1 MKNRIKAI
9 EQRLKIRNKMNEPV
23 YTIIREI
30 INGKI
35 MSRYDKDK
43 ENKLFEDFE
52 ELKKYYNL
60 QENAL
65 YLCICC
71 IKTTEDIKIFDED
84 KQDRKQKKI
93 RTL

>member
-9 EQRLKIRNKMNEPV
+9 EQKLKIRNKMNEPV
-23 YTIIREI
+23 YTIFREV

-35 MSRYDKDK
+35 ISRYDKDK
-43 ENKLFEDFE
+43 DNKLFEDFE

-65 YLCICC
+65 YLCICFV
-71 IKTTEDIKIFDED
+71 KSTEDIKIFDGN
-84 KQDRKQKKI
+84 KSK
-93 RTL
+93 T

>member
-9 EQRLKIRNKMNEPV
+9 EQKLKIRNKMNEPV
-23 YTIIREI
+23 YTIIREV

-35 MSRYDKDK
+35 ISRYDKDK
-43 ENKLFEDFE
+43 DNKLFEDIE

-65 YLCICC
+65 YLCVCSVSSA
-71 IKTTEDIKIFDED
+71 EDIKIFDED
-84 KQDRKQKKI
+84 KQDRKQKQI
-93 RTL
+93 RKL